1 MAKTRKIK
9 KKEPRRKPRIDWAAV
24 FASRLFTEAW
34 GIILLVGSALLL
46 LSLLSHT
53 PSDGTFFG
61 PGHDER
67 PTRNLVGSF
76 GANLSEGALQF
87 LGFCAYL
94 LPLLLGW
101 SGWKN
106 FWNRPGD
113 SRPFRVAG
121 TFLVVLSSASLFAL
135 LLGERRIGG
144 SPYNA
149 GGWLGD
155 LLSSYLKLN
164 LGTAGTALF
173 CLMLIGVGILM
184 ATRISLAGLMA
195 RVRKL
200 MHETSSRFLVAYVRH
215 REAKR
220 REALRAEVIQKHAR
234 MSKEE
239 PTRKTP
245 PAETRPAESPAAPR
259 PGPALAQ
266 PPAESKKP
274 EVKPETRKPSAQP
287 SFPFVGDLA
296 GYVPPPLS
304 LLTEPKE
311 EQGVDDKELMET
323 AKLIAS
329 KFHEFQVDGQVVQ
342 IHPGPVVT
350 TFEFKPDAGVKYSK
364 ITSLSDD
371 LCLAIQAESA
381 RIDRISGKSTV
392 GIEVPNKHREVI
404 ALRELLGSE
413 KYVSSGGKLTLALGK
428 KIHGEP
434 FITDLAKMP
443 HLLIAGATGAGKSV
457 GLNAMI
463 TSILYKAGPEEVKFI
478 FIDTKRLELGIYD
491 QVPHLLTP
499 VVTEPKQASNALKW
513 ATLEMERRY
522 RSLAECGVRNIDQ
535 FNSLLGLSRKEGKP
549 LTHSV
554 ANADGTSRTEE
565 VKALPFIV
573 VVIDELADLM
583 MTAAADVEESI
594 TRLAQMARAVGI
606 HLILSTQRPSVDIIT
621 GVIKANFPS
630 RIAFRVSSKVD
641 SRTIL
646 DTNGAEQLLGNGDM
660 LFLPPGSSRL
670 IRLHSPLLTEM
681 ESNRVIAYLRKQ
693 GKPEFNPAVTK
704 GAESKKEGI
713 DDEVDEMYEQ
723 ASRLVV
729 QTGQASIS
737 HLQRRLKLGY
747 ARAARLVDMMERDGI
762 VGPGEGAKPR
772 EILVKADYFDELERH
787 RQAVDPDA

>member
-1 MAKTRKIK
+1 MKKSAKAKSKPEKRK
-9 KKEPRRKPRIDWAAV
+9 KPRIDWAAI
-24 FASRLFTEAW
+24 FQNRLFGEAW
-34 GIILLVGSALLL
+34 GIVLMVCAALLL
-46 LSLLSHT
+46 LSLLSHN
-53 PSDGTFFG
+53 PSDSTIFG
-61 PGHDER
+61 AGHDGR
-67 PTRNLVGSF
+67 PLANLVGSV

-94 LPLLLGW
+94 VPFLMGW
-101 SGWKN
+101 SGWKR
-106 FWNRPGD
+106 FWNKTGE
-113 SRPFRVAG
+113 SRTFRLSG
-121 TFLVVLSSASLFAL
+121 TLLIVLSAASLLSL
-135 LLGERRIGG
+135 LLRERRIGG

-155 LLSSYLKLN
+155 LLSSYLRLN
-164 LGTAGTALF
+164 LGTAGTALV
-173 CLMLIGVGILM
+173 CLALIGVGILM
-184 ATRISLAGLMA
+184 ATRLSLAGFLA

-200 MHETSSRFLVAYVRH
+200 SQEITSRYLVAYARY

-220 REALRAEVIQKHAR
+220 REALRTEVIQKHAR
-234 MSKEE
+234 AKAAEA
-239 PTRKTP
+239 PRKIVP
-245 PAETRPAESPAAPR
+245 PPPQPAA
-259 PGPALAQ
+259 AA
-266 PPAESKKP
+266 AEAKSEVKAEPKKIEIKP
-274 EVKPETRKPSAQP
+274 EPKKETQSALP
-287 SFPFVGDLA
+287 FPGALS
-296 GYVPPPLS
+296 GYAPPPLS
-304 LLTEPKE
+304 LLTEAKE

-323 AKLIAS
+323 AKMITA
-329 KFHEFQVDGQVVQ
+329 KFLEFQVVGQVVQ

-371 LCLAIQAESA
+371 LCLAIQAESV

-392 GIEVPNKHREVI
+392 GLEVPNKHRETI
-404 ALRELLGSE
+404 ALRELLASE
-413 KYVSSGGKLTLALGK
+413 KYSASGGKLTLALGK
-428 KIHGEP
+428 RIHGEP
-434 FITDLAKMP
+434 FIADLAKMP

-457 GLNAMI
+457 GLNTMI
-463 TSILYKAGPEEVKFI
+463 TSILYKSSPEEVKFI

-491 QVPHLLTP
+491 AIPHLLTP

-513 ATLEMERRY
+513 ATFEMERRY

-535 FNSLLGLSRKEGKP
+535 FNALLALSRKEGKP

-554 ANADGTSRTEE
+554 IGSDGNSREE
-565 VKALPFIV
+565 PVKPLPFIV

-646 DTNGAEQLLGNGDM
+646 DANGAEQLLGSGDM

-670 IRLHSPLLTEM
+670 MRLHAPLLTEV

-693 GKPEFNPAVTK
+693 GKPEFNPQVTK
-704 GAESKKEGI
+704 GVEAKKEGM
-713 DDEVDEMYEQ
+713 DDEVDEVYEQ
-723 ASRLVV
+723 AARLVV
-729 QTGQASIS
+729 QSGQASIS

-787 RQAVDPDA
+787 RQATEPDA

>member
-1 MAKTRKIK
+1 MAKTARAAKAK
-9 KKEPRRKPRIDWAAV
+9 PEKRRKPRIDWGAILR
-24 FASRLFTEAW
+24 SRLFGEAW
-34 GIILLVGSALLL
+34 GILLLVGSALLL
-46 LSLLSHT
+46 LSLLSHN
-53 PSDGTFFG
+53 PSDPTFFG
-61 PGHDER
+61 PGHNGH
-67 PTRNLVGSF
+67 PQGNLVGSV
-76 GANLSEGALQF
+76 GANLSEGSLQF

-94 LPLLLGW
+94 IPFLLGW
-101 SGWKN
+101 SGWKR
-106 FWNRPGD
+106 FWNRSGD
-113 SRPFRVAG
+113 GHTFRFSG
-121 TFLVVLSSASLFAL
+121 TLLILLATASLLSL

-144 SPYNA
+144 SPYNS
-149 GGWLGD
+149 GGWLGE
-155 LLSSYLKLN
+155 LLSSYLRIN
-164 LGTAGTALF
+164 LGAAGTALV
-173 CLMLIGVGILM
+173 CLGLIGVGILM
-184 ATRISLAGLMA
+184 ATRLSLAGLFA
-195 RVRKL
+195 RLRKL
-200 MHETSSRFLVAYVRH
+200 TQEASSRFLVAWVRH

-220 REALRAEVIQKHAR
+220 REALRTEVIQKHAR
-234 MSKEE
+234 AKVDAPKKVIPVPQE
-239 PTRKTP
+239 TAAP
-245 PAETRPAESPAAPR
+245 PAE
-259 PGPALAQ
+259 
-266 PPAESKKP
+266 PPPVPKKVEP
-274 EVKPETRKPSAQP
+274 VREAKKENSQ
-287 SFPFVGDLA
+287 SGFPFLSA
-296 GYVPPPLS
+296 LTGYSPPPLS
-304 LLTEPKE
+304 LLNESKE
-311 EQGVDDKELMET
+311 EHSVDDKELMET
-323 AKLIAS
+323 AKLITA
-329 KFHEFQVDGQVVQ
+329 KFLEFQVQGQVVQ

-371 LCLAIQAESA
+371 LCLAIQAESV

-392 GIEVPNKHREVI
+392 GLEVPNKRREVI
-404 ALRELLGSE
+404 ALRELLSSE
-413 KYVSSGGKLTLALGK
+413 KYHSSGGKLTLALGK
-428 KIHGEP
+428 RIHGEP
-434 FITDLAKMP
+434 FIADLAKMP

-457 GLNAMI
+457 GLNTMI
-463 TSILYKAGPEEVKFI
+463 TSILFKSGPEEVKFI

-491 QVPHLLTP
+491 SIPHLLTP

-535 FNSLLGLSRKEGKP
+535 FNSLLALSKKDGKP
-549 LTHSV
+549 LTRSTTGS
-554 ANADGTSRTEE
+554 DGMPREE
-565 VKALPFIV
+565 PVKTLPFIV

-646 DTNGAEQLLGNGDM
+646 DTNGAEQLLGNSDM

-670 IRLHSPLLTEM
+670 LRLHAPLLTEV

-704 GAESKKEGI
+704 GVEAKKDGI
-713 DDEVDEMYEQ
+713 DDEVDEVYDQ
-723 ASRLVV
+723 AARLVV

-772 EILVKADYFDELERH
+772 EILVKTDYFDELERH
-787 RQAVDPDA
+787 RQATEPDA

>member
-1 MAKTRKIK
+1 
-9 KKEPRRKPRIDWAAV
+9 V
-24 FASRLFTEAW
+24 FRSRLFGEAW
-34 GIILLVGSALLL
+34 GILLLVGSALLL
-46 LSLLSHT
+46 LSLLSHN
-53 PSDGTFFG
+53 PSDPTFFG
-61 PGHDER
+61 PGRNGH
-67 PTRNLVGSF
+67 PPVNLVGSV

-94 LPLLLGW
+94 LPFLLGW
-101 SGWKN
+101 SGWKR
-106 FWNRPGD
+106 FWNSTGEGHA
-113 SRPFRVAG
+113 FRLSG
-121 TFLVVLSSASLFAL
+121 TLLMLLSAASLLSL

-155 LLSSYLKLN
+155 LLSSYLRIN
-164 LGTAGTALF
+164 LGAAGTALV
-173 CLMLIGVGILM
+173 CLALVGVGILM
-184 ATRISLAGLMA
+184 ATRLSLASLFA
-195 RVRKL
+195 RLRKL
-200 MHETSSRFLVAYVRH
+200 AFESSSRILVAWVRH
-215 REAKR
+215 REARR
-220 REALRAEVIQKHAR
+220 REALRTEVIQKHAR
-234 MSKEE
+234 AKVE
-239 PTRKTP
+239 PAKKVIPVPQEPAQPVEP
-245 PAETRPAESPAAPR
+245 PAAKKAEPAREM
-259 PGPALAQ
+259 
-266 PPAESKKP
+266 KKQ
-274 EVKPETRKPSAQP
+274 SSQ
-287 SFPFVGDLA
+287 SGFPFLSA
-296 GYVPPPLS
+296 LTGYSPPPLS
-304 LLTEPKE
+304 LLNESKE
-311 EQGVDDKELMET
+311 EHGVDDKELMET
-323 AKLIAS
+323 AKLITA
-329 KFHEFQVDGQVVQ
+329 KFLEFQVQGQVVQ

-371 LCLAIQAESA
+371 LCLAIQAESV

-392 GIEVPNKHREVI
+392 GLEVPNKHREVI
-404 ALRELLGSE
+404 ALRELLSSE
-413 KYVSSGGKLTLALGK
+413 KYHASGGKLTLALGK
-428 KIHGEP
+428 RIHGEP
-434 FITDLAKMP
+434 FIADLAKMP

-457 GLNAMI
+457 GLNTMI
-463 TSILYKAGPEEVKFI
+463 TSILFKSGPEEVKFI

-491 QVPHLLTP
+491 SIPHLLTP

-513 ATLEMERRY
+513 ATFEMERRY

-535 FNSLLGLSRKEGKP
+535 FNSLLALSKKDGKP
-549 LTHSV
+549 LTHSTTGS
-554 ANADGTSRTEE
+554 DGMPREE
-565 VKALPFIV
+565 PVKPLPFIV

-670 IRLHSPLLTEM
+670 LRLHAPLLTEV

-704 GAESKKEGI
+704 GVEAKKEGI
-713 DDEVDEMYEQ
+713 DDEVDEVYEQ
-723 ASRLVV
+723 AARLVV

-772 EILVKADYFDELERH
+772 EILVKTDYFDELERH
-787 RQAVDPDA
+787 RQATEPDA

>member
-1 MAKTRKIK
+1 MAKKTRIK
-9 KKEPRRKPRIDWAAV
+9 KKESRRKPRIDWGAV
-24 FASRLFTEAW
+24 LASRLFTEAW

-67 PTRNLVGSF
+67 PTRNLVGGF

-87 LGFCAYL
+87 LGLCAYL
-94 LPLLLGW
+94 LPFLFGW
-101 SGWKN
+101 SGWRN
-106 FWNRPGD
+106 FWNRPGEH
-113 SRPFRVAG
+113 RPFRLAG
-121 TFLVVLSSASLFAL
+121 TFLVVLSAASLFSL

-144 SPYNA
+144 SPYSA

-155 LLSSYLKLN
+155 LLSSYLKIN
-164 LGTAGTALF
+164 LGTAGTALV

-195 RVRKL
+195 RGKKL
-200 MHETSSRFLVAYVRH
+200 AHEISSRYVVAYARQ

-220 REALRAEVIQKHAR
+220 REALRTEMIQKHAR
-234 MSKEE
+234 MKEE
-239 PTRKTP
+239 PARKAA
-245 PAETRPAESPAAPR
+245 PAAEAVPAPR
-259 PGPALAQ
+259 PAVPGSEAKRPEA
-266 PPAESKKP
+266 KP
-274 EVKPETRKPSAQP
+274 EVKKTSQP

-304 LLTEPKE
+304 LLNEPKE

-323 AKLIAS
+323 AKLITS
-329 KFHEFQVDGQVVQ
+329 KFREFQVEGQVVQ

-404 ALRELLGSE
+404 SLRELLASE
-413 KYVSSGGKLTLALGK
+413 KYAGSAGKLTLALGK
-428 KIHGEP
+428 RIHGEP

-491 QVPHLLTP
+491 HVPHLLTP

-535 FNSLLGLSRKEGKP
+535 FNSLLGMARKEGKP

-565 VKALPFIV
+565 VKPLPFLV

-704 GAESKKEGI
+704 GAEGKKEGI

-772 EILVKADYFDELERH
+772 EILVKADYFEELDRH
-787 RQAVDPDA
+787 RQATEPEA

>member
-1 MAKTRKIK
+1 MAKTK
-9 KKEPRRKPRIDWAAV
+9 KPKPEKRRQPRIDWGAI
-24 FASRLFTEAW
+24 FRSRLFGEAW
-34 GIILLVGSALLL
+34 GIVLLVGSSLLL
-46 LSLLSHT
+46 LSLLSHN
-53 PSDGTFFG
+53 PSDPTLFG
-61 PGHDER
+61 PGRNGH
-67 PTRNLVGSF
+67 PLGNLVGSV

-94 LPLLLGW
+94 IPFLLGW
-101 SGWKN
+101 AGWKR
-106 FWNRPGD
+106 FWNRTGEGHT
-113 SRPFRVAG
+113 FRFSG
-121 TFLVVLSSASLFAL
+121 TLLIVLSAASLLSL

-155 LLSSYLKLN
+155 LLSSYLRLN
-164 LGTAGTALF
+164 LGAAGTALV
-173 CLMLIGVGILM
+173 CLAMIGVGILM
-184 ATRISLAGLMA
+184 ATRLSLAGLFA
-195 RVRKL
+195 KLRKL
-200 MHETSSRFLVAYVRH
+200 AQETSSHFLVAWVRH

-220 REALRAEVIQKHAR
+220 REALRTEVIQKHAR
-234 MSKEE
+234 AKVDAPKRVIPVPQEAA
-239 PTRKTP
+239 P
-245 PAETRPAESPAAPR
+245 PAEPPAA
-259 PGPALAQ
+259 
-266 PPAESKKP
+266 KKP
-274 EVKPETRKPSAQP
+274 EPPVREPKKEASQP
-287 SFPFVGDLA
+287 GFPFLSSLT
-296 GYVPPPLS
+296 GYSPPPLS
-304 LLTEPKE
+304 LLNEAKE
-311 EQGVDDKELMET
+311 EHGVDDKELMET
-323 AKLIAS
+323 AKLITS
-329 KFHEFQVDGQVVQ
+329 KFLEFQLQGQVVQ

-371 LCLAIQAESA
+371 LCLAIQAESV

-392 GIEVPNKHREVI
+392 GLEVPNKRRETI
-404 ALRELLGSE
+404 GLRELLSSE
-413 KYVSSGGKLTLALGK
+413 KYHASGGKLTLALGK
-428 KIHGEP
+428 RIHGEP
-434 FITDLAKMP
+434 FIADLAKMP

-457 GLNAMI
+457 GLNTMI
-463 TSILYKAGPEEVKFI
+463 TSILFKSSPEEVKFI

-491 QVPHLLTP
+491 AIPHLLTP

-513 ATLEMERRY
+513 ATFEMERRY

-535 FNSLLGLSRKEGKP
+535 FNALLALSKKEGKP
-549 LTHSV
+549 LTHSTTGS
-554 ANADGTSRTEE
+554 DGLPREE
-565 VKALPFIV
+565 PVKSLPFIV

-670 IRLHSPLLTEM
+670 IRLHAPLLTEV

-704 GAESKKEGI
+704 GVEAKKEGI
-713 DDEVDEMYEQ
+713 DDEVDEVYEQ
-723 ASRLVV
+723 AARMVV

-787 RQAVDPDA
+787 RQATEPDA

>member
-1 MAKTRKIK
+1 MAKTRKV
-9 KKEPRRKPRIDWAAV
+9 KKESRRKPRIDWVAV

-61 PGHDER
+61 PGHDQR

-101 SGWKN
+101 SGWKK

-113 SRPFRVAG
+113 HRPFRVAG
-121 TFLVVLSSASLFAL
+121 TFLMVLSSASLFAL

-164 LGTAGTALF
+164 LGTAGTALV

-200 MHETSSRFLVAYVRH
+200 VHETSSRYVVAYARQ

-220 REALRAEVIQKHAR
+220 REALRTEMIQKHAR
-234 MSKEE
+234 MNKEE
-239 PTRKTP
+239 PARKAP
-245 PAETRPAESPAAPR
+245 AAEPRAETSPAPR
-259 PGPALAQ
+259 PALPAPEAKKSE
-266 PPAESKKP
+266 AKP
-274 EVKPETRKPSAQP
+274 EVKKATQP

-304 LLTEPKE
+304 LLHEPKE

-323 AKLIAS
+323 AKLITS

-381 RIDRISGKSTV
+381 RIDRVSGKSTV

-404 ALRELLGSE
+404 ALRELLASE
-413 KYVSSGGKLTLALGK
+413 KYVGSGGKLTLALGK

-463 TSILYKAGPEEVKFI
+463 TSILYRSGPEEVKFI

-491 QVPHLLTP
+491 NIPHLLTP

-513 ATLEMERRY
+513 GTLEMERRY

-535 FNSLLGLSRKEGKP
+535 FNSLLALSRKEGKP

-565 VKALPFIV
+565 VKPLPFIV
-573 VVIDELADLM
+573 VIIDELADLM

-670 IRLHSPLLTEM
+670 IRLHSPLLTEV
-681 ESNRVIAYLRKQ
+681 ETNRVIAYLRKQ

-704 GAESKKEGI
+704 GAEGRKDGI

-772 EILVKADYFDELERH
+772 EILVKTDYFEELERH
-787 RQAVDPDA
+787 RQATDPDI

>member
-1 MAKTRKIK
+1 MAKTRKLK
-9 KKEPRRKPRIDWAAV
+9 KKESRRKPRIDWVAV

-61 PGHDER
+61 PGHDQR

-101 SGWKN
+101 SGWKK

-113 SRPFRVAG
+113 HRPFRVAG

-155 LLSSYLKLN
+155 LLSTYLKLN

-173 CLMLIGVGILM
+173 CLMFIGVGILM
-184 ATRISLAGLMA
+184 ATRMSLAGLIA
-195 RVRKL
+195 RVKKL
-200 MHETSSRFLVAYVRH
+200 THETSSRFLVAYVRQ

-220 REALRAEVIQKHAR
+220 REALRTAMIQKHAR
-234 MSKEE
+234 MNKEE
-239 PTRKTP
+239 PARKTAPAAEVKSGDGSPEPRPASAP
-245 PAETRPAESPAAPR
+245 PALET
-259 PGPALAQ
+259 
-266 PPAESKKP
+266 KKTEP
-274 EVKPETRKPSAQP
+274 KPETRKPSAQP

-304 LLTEPKE
+304 LLTEAKE

-329 KFHEFQVDGQVVQ
+329 KFREFQVEGQVVQ

-413 KYVSSGGKLTLALGK
+413 KYTGSGGKLTLALGK

-491 QVPHLLTP
+491 QIPHLLTP

-535 FNSLLGLSRKEGKP
+535 FNSLLGMARKEGKP

-565 VKALPFIV
+565 VKPLPFIV

-646 DTNGAEQLLGNGDM
+646 DSNGAEQLLGNGDM

-704 GAESKKEGI
+704 GAESKKDGL

-747 ARAARLVDMMERDGI
+747 ARAARIVDMMERDGI

-772 EILVKADYFDELERH
+772 EILVKADYFEELDRH
-787 RQAVDPDA
+787 RAAVDPDA